1 MNFIRSV
8 FSEDPDPPIPNEN
21 TKPISNSSSDSPKT
35 GNQND
40 PDQNSPSIR
49 SSASSSNPVD
59 AWSFGGIMKT
69 LSSKSESMIEICRR
83 DLKEFG
89 TGLQKETALFR
100 EVASRAVKD
109 LPSSIEVGASKIDQF
124 GSSIL
129 KGTAEIISQ
138 GGEAIIAV
146 DSEYEQ
152 KQSGASA
159 RYSRFDAQV
168 RAIQSDVNTYVD
180 EIEELD
186 DFNKWRSGFVLDEEE
201 IGNLLEDKVVG
212 GIYKKVVPNVVDHET
227 FWFRYFYKVHKLK
240 QAEVVRANLV
250 KRAISREDEEELS
263 WDVDDDDEKGAGDE
277 EEVNGSSAEQEGDS
291 VENKEVGSG
300 ESSHNVKEKAV
311 VDENVEKAKNVDNEE
326 KRTAV
331 ETSTDEGVYMKSK
344 LEEVSGVKNVEVSK
358 SDAKVS
364 VEGKAENGE
373 SSKDSD
379 FSVVSSQPSVSEED
393 LEWDEIEDL
402 GGHGEEKKV
411 TTSGS
416 PSKVDLRKR
425 ITAADDDEDLSWDIE
440 DDDEPAFEDDTTE
453 MFMDSTFLMMTPSTP
468 DFDITIDDPLPIIPP
483 RRSVH
488 QLYRS

>member
-21 TKPISNSSSDSPKT
+21 TKPMPESSSDSPKT
-35 GNQND
+35 ENQD
-40 PDQNSPSIR
+40 GPDQNSPSIR
-49 SSASSSNPVD
+49 SSASNSNPKGND
-59 AWSFGGIMKT
+59 NAWSFGGLMKT
-69 LSSKSESMIEICRR
+69 LSNKSESMIEIYRR

-89 TGLQKETALFR
+89 TGFQKETALFR
-100 EVASRAVKD
+100 EVASRAMKD

-138 GGEAIIAV
+138 GREAIIAV
-146 DSEYEQ
+146 DSESEQ
-152 KQSGASA
+152 KQSGGSA

-168 RAIQSDVNTYVD
+168 RAIQSDVNTYAD
-180 EIEELD
+180 EIEDLD
-186 DFNKWRSGFVLDEEE
+186 DFSKWKSGFVLDEEE
-201 IGNLLEDKVVG
+201 IGKLLEDKVVG
-212 GIYKKVVPNVVDHET
+212 GIYKKVVPNVIDHET

-263 WDVDDDDEKGAGDE
+263 WDVEDDDEEVGSDE
-277 EEVNGSSAEQEGDS
+277 EELSESNAVHSG
-291 VENKEVGSG
+291 ENEEVGSG
-300 ESSHNVKEKAV
+300 ESWENVKEKGV

-331 ETSTDEGVYMKSK
+331 ETSTDKGVDVESK
-344 LEEVSGVKNVEVSK
+344 LEEVSGVEDGEFSK

-379 FSVVSSQPSVSEED
+379 ISVVSSQPSAPEED

-402 GGHGEEKKV
+402 GSHDEDKKV
-411 TTSGS
+411 TTSGN
-416 PSKVDLRKR
+416 PSKVDLRKK
-425 ITAADDDEDLSWDIE
+425 ISAADDDEDLTWDIE
-440 DDDEPAFEDDTTE
+440 DDDEPVK
-453 MFMDSTFLMMTPSTP
+453 S
-468 DFDITIDDPLPIIPP
+468 
-483 RRSVH
+483 
-488 QLYRS
+488 